1 MESLLEPTPDLAW
14 VLAAEGFDPL
24 REPIYESRFS
34 ISNGLLGLRAGRP
47 VSRGE
52 RWVVPQRAYLAG
64 LFDVPGPEHPIPSL
78 VPAPGWQQI
87 RIMLPGGPLVR
98 HPAEAISHRTTLD
111 MRRGVLLTGCRLIEH
126 AAIAVG
132 VRTLQLLSL
141 SERAIGVQVIEL
153 KIEEGEI
160 EVAVEASFEGLGLWL
175 TSERIEQDLGV
186 WRTKYSGKR
195 VAMAAALSLQ
205 IDGSEI
211 APTMLGPFMWSWHW
225 KTRPGQIVCV
235 ARLAAVARG
244 DAQDA
249 DPGRVASGKA
259 RRSPTGRLAQGR
271 PRARGGL
278 VRSMALQRYRG

>member
-1 MESLLEPTPDLAW
+1 MESLLEPTSELAW
-14 VLAAEGFDPL
+14 VLAAQGYDPL
-24 REPIYESRFS
+24 REAIYESRFS

-64 LFDVPGPEHPIPSL
+64 LFDIPGPEQPIPAL

-111 MRRGVLLTGCRLIEH
+111 MKRGVLLTGCGLIEH
-126 AAIAVG
+126 AAIALG

-141 SERAIGVQVIEL
+141 SERAIGLQVIEL

-160 EVAVEASFEGLGLWL
+160 EVAVEASFEGLGVWL
-175 TSERIEQDLGV
+175 KAERIEQDLGV

-195 VAMAAALSLQ
+195 VAMAAALSLE

-211 APTMLGPFMWSWHW
+211 VPTTPGPFMWSWHW
-225 KTRPGQIVCV
+225 KTCPRQTVCV
-235 ARLAAVARG
+235 AGLTAVTRG
-244 DAQDA
+244 DAEDA
-249 DPGRVASGKA
+249 DPGRVASEKLSVA
-259 RRSPTGRLAQGR
+259 RRVGWRKVVQEHEAAWSDRKS
-271 PRARGGL
+271 
-278 VRSMALQRYRG
+278 VV